1 MSDQMKIEERVHR
14 VNSDRM
20 EITVTVEDPK
30 YFTRPWV
37 AMDKQAFR
45 LQPAD
50 FSMAETRCSPS
61 EMAAYDRLVSSPIV
75 K

>member
-1 MSDQMKIEERVHR
+1 MAL
-14 VNSDRM
+14 
-20 EITVTVEDPK
+20 TVTIDDPK
-30 YFTRPWV
+30 MYTRPWV

-45 LQPAD
+45 SQPPD
-50 FSMAETRCSPS
+50 FSMAETRRSPS